1 MAKIRKTASIEN
13 GIMQVLK
20 ILNEDEIQE
29 TIGKSSSYLRKCSDP
44 SQQQQI
50 DHNDSIKLDIACIK
64 KGKAPPLF
72 VAHEYIVIN
81 ESDNLD
87 SHKQND
93 IDETIRLFENESSI
107 NQFIPTSDLNNISSI
122 IDHDVLKEGFQ
133 YSKVQHLNKSKHS
146 NSHQYYSEEMKK
158 KVLEKDK
165 LVFKIIEECKSK
177 SV

>member
-93 IDETIRLFENESSI
+93 IDEMLVKSTILHGKLTEVVKLAED
-107 NQFIPTSDLNNISSI
+107 PKSDRGMEIS
-122 IDHDVLKEGFQ
+122 K
-133 YSKVQHLNKSKHS
+133 
-146 NSHQYYSEEMKK
+146 
-158 KVLEKDK
+158 LEKKEIMEAIKNLEDK
-165 LVFKIIEECKSK
+165 IMKIKITVDQK
-177 SV
+177 

>member
-20 ILNEDEIQE
+20 ILKEDEIQE

-44 SQQQQI
+44 NQKHQI

-72 VAHEYIVIN
+72 IAHEYIVIN

-93 IDETIRLFENESSI
+93 IDEMLVKSTILHGKLTEVVKQAED
-107 NQFIPTSDLNNISSI
+107 PKSDKGIEIS
-122 IDHDVLKEGFQ
+122 K
-133 YSKVQHLNKSKHS
+133 
-146 NSHQYYSEEMKK
+146 
-158 KVLEKDK
+158 LEKKEIMEAIKNLEDK
-165 LVFKIIEECKSK
+165 IMKIKQ
-177 SV
+177 

>member
-93 IDETIRLFENESSI
+93 IDEMLVKSTILHGKLTEVVKLSEVPKRDKGIE
-107 NQFIPTSDLNNISSI
+107 IS
-122 IDHDVLKEGFQ
+122 K
-133 YSKVQHLNKSKHS
+133 
-146 NSHQYYSEEMKK
+146 
-158 KVLEKDK
+158 LEKKEIMEAIKNLEDK
-165 LVFKIIEECKSK
+165 IMKIKITVDQK
-177 SV
+177 

>member
-64 KGKAPPLF
+64 KGKSPPLF

-93 IDETIRLFENESSI
+93 IDEMLVKSTILHGKLTEVVKLSED
-107 NQFIPTSDLNNISSI
+107 PKSDKGTEIS
-122 IDHDVLKEGFQ
+122 K
-133 YSKVQHLNKSKHS
+133 
-146 NSHQYYSEEMKK
+146 
-158 KVLEKDK
+158 LEKKEIMEAIKNLEDK
-165 LVFKIIEECKSK
+165 IMKIKITVDQK
-177 SV
+177 

>member
-1 MAKIRKTASIEN
+1 MAKIRKIASIEN

-20 ILNEDEIQE
+20 ILNENEVQE
-29 TIGKSSSYLRKCSDP
+29 TIGKSASYLRKCSDP

-72 VAHEYIVIN
+72 IAHEYIVIN

-93 IDETIRLFENESSI
+93 IDEMLVKSTILHGKLTEVVKLAED
-107 NQFIPTSDLNNISSI
+107 PKSDRGMEIS
-122 IDHDVLKEGFQ
+122 K
-133 YSKVQHLNKSKHS
+133 
-146 NSHQYYSEEMKK
+146 
-158 KVLEKDK
+158 LEKKEIMEAIKNLEDK
-165 LVFKIIEECKSK
+165 IMKIKITVDQK
-177 SV
+177 